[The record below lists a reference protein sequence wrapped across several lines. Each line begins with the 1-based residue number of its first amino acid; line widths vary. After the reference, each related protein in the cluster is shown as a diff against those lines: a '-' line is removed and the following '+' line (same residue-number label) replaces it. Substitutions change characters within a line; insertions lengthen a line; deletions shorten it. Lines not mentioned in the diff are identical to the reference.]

1 MLIPGPGWVATAGMV
16 GGAGLSAVDTY
27 DQTGSTWQ
35 AGISAIAPAAVS
47 KAMSVGGNAVLSAAA
62 KSPMFQRIGV
72 SGVTTLPA
80 RFTNQTVGG
89 GIARLGHR
97 VEDDIVQGF
106 ANKAVRYAGGQAA
119 GQAAGLALDV
129 AAQGTDA
136 VFNKDYLFA
145 NVIGNLAFA
154 PLDAGDFIGT
164 KVVASRDVFP
174 DKAPDVRSPAEQR
187 AFDFE
192 KMIAQLDPAE
202 QERAKKGAGLDIA
215 SQLIQERRLVGLED
229 KFEADRTALKDGFA
243 AEWAAL
249 RAANP
254 NLPELKAAFTAPA
267 AVSFEL
273 FPEANLKLNDY
284 KEKLKAL
291 DGQEKA
297 AWAQAMMRP
306 NLESLQGVAMDELRL
321 SETLLNKPVEQ
332 RTLKDYQDALVDKV
346 RDRGIKAL
354 YSIHKISA
362 GQEVELQA
370 RGVAEE
376 VKKLLA
382 GEPTK
387 FAEDRSFVA
396 MALWAT
402 GKKPRAEKVVEA
414 KVKTRVNEGATVKE
428 AMSKETKK
436 DVKKVVR
443 AKRGADKKKR
453 KVNEKVTK
461 RVETIEQEAMA
472 AGLAVDNGK
481 ATPDQKIL
489 VDAYRYASEQSG
501 GDAAS
506 LRAMLSSLGKIWS
519 SGMSAE
525 DKLKSFKSSV
535 KTIKTNI
542 EGKVKEVVGLP
553 NETMTE
559 ADMQEARLEVDE
571 DGEVVVDEILDE
583 ESAKE
588 AEDATVI
595 ANARAIEKE
604 MLRIIMD
611 YKDVGIE
618 QAREVLNALS
628 SEMTQKLWKTAE
640 ENLKIKSARNSNE
653 LVPQVGLQQLM
664 TFDKWTDTL
673 LADQGFDAR
682 EVTQLKEHFAKV
694 VEIFYSPE
702 VKYGFLDEFPLES
715 KLAKG
720 YVGVVGENGVRWR
733 YGELNQMVHDD
744 TPDTRPRLGE
754 TKFRYRDD
762 TQTLYKWGHIT
773 EVEMENIKSKLAK
786 LSKEV
791 KYVKLISNSN
801 VMAESH
807 GITTLFGPE
816 PGQKVKWAAGMEP
829 RRPAVKLNDVVL
841 EAPTHLQAWERHFKK
856 PYSEFGT
863 AEMEA
868 MKDSVLKEGFVTSK
882 GFADRKQSAADF
894 IAQGGKLNL
903 TPGETRDWLDS
914 SDVSF
919 AKTSVPGSVA
929 YAAAIEAKRQ
939 IFLNLKALEGLSPLE
954 RVRVQSSLL
963 AHENSHILI
972 DKARKGLFG
981 PEAQAII
988 GNMDLWA
995 SSANPHEIEVV
1006 VDTMADVFLDKK
1018 TRELP
1023 GVADVIKNLR
1033 DNSGRMDKDEVLA
1046 NMYGIW
1052 ATGLHQLKDPGR
1064 FYTFMPKVVRDVFD
1078 WISEKLQGVVRAAQ
1092 MYVRFGGDSEK
1103 LGRVQQVRDVF
1114 AAVRKGARQ
1123 AEENLG
1129 ELNQLANLSQ
1139 TDIFDLADAKFA
1151 AGVYG
1156 STGKAG
1162 ATVMNKI
1169 DSWVVRQGSLAATHE
1184 GLQKPFR
1191 AMVDAVPLIN
1201 DLTAQAYAGLGGGDY
1216 SHTGLNVK
1224 KNTGPARIRDSE
1236 SLNKT
1241 MSKVNVELQRLME
1254 TAVVKKPDGTVE
1266 FDIQKLSPELRGEV
1280 MSYNPEAQRIMAE
1293 YVIRRSEQTMPI
1305 VHGTIVKAESN
1316 KHFYLQHL
1324 LQASLQSSYLS
1335 STLPSHLLVSQAHP
1349 TTHAT

>member
-1 MLIPGPGWVATAGMV
+1 MTISELSTLFENAKASQPWAQNMSFEDFAAEGARATGDPEMYRISQAGPIENTVRGWNQGLTEFVNSTPLDEFLGERTADLGSIFGIDRQTAYNVGQSLPRQVVNLAPMLIPGPGWLATAGMV

-35 AGISAIAPAAVS
+35 AGISAVAPMAVS
-47 KAMSVGGNAVLSAAA
+47 KAMSAGGNAVLNAAA
-62 KSPMFQRIGV
+62 KSPMFQRLGVTGVTKLPGRFTDQTV
-72 SGVTTLPA
+72 SGA
-80 RFTNQTVGG
+80 
-89 GIARLGHR
+89 IARQGHKI
-97 VEDDIVQGF
+97 EEDIVKGF

-119 GQAAGLALDV
+119 GQAAGLGLDV

-145 NVIGNLAFA
+145 NVVGNLAFA

-164 KVVASRDVFP
+164 KVIASRDVFP
-174 DKAPDVRSPAEQR
+174 DRAPDVRSPAEER
-187 AFDFE
+187 AFNFE
-192 KMIAQLDPAE
+192 KMIAELDPAE
-202 QERAKKGAGLDIA
+202 SERAKKGAGLDIA
-215 SQLIQERRLVGLED
+215 TQLVQERRLAGLED
-229 KFEADRTALKDGFA
+229 KFEQTRATARDGFA
-243 AEWAAL
+243 AEWNAL
-249 RAANP
+249 KQANP
-254 NLPELKAAFTAPA
+254 NLPELKVAMTTPE

-284 KEKLKAL
+284 KEKLKAI

-297 AWAQAMMRP
+297 AWSQAMMRP
-306 NLESLQGVAMDELRL
+306 NLESLQGVAIDELRL
-321 SETLLNKPVEQ
+321 PETLLNKPVEQ

-382 GEPTK
+382 EQPTK

-414 KVKTRVNEGATVKE
+414 KVKTRVDEGDTIKA
-428 AMSKETKK
+428 AISKETKT
-436 DVKKVVR
+436 DVKKVVK
-443 AKRGADKKKR
+443 AKRGADKQKR
-453 KVNEKVTK
+453 KVNEKVTQ

-472 AGLAVDNGK
+472 AGLAVDAKK
-481 ATPDQKIL
+481 ATADQKVL

-501 GDAAS
+501 GDATS
-506 LRAMLSSLGKIWS
+506 LRAMLSSLGKIWA
-519 SGMSAE
+519 SGKSADE
-525 DKLKSFKSSV
+525 KLRLFKGSV
-535 KTIKTNI
+535 NTIKTNL
-542 EGKVKEVVGLP
+542 EGNLKESVGLP
-553 NETMTE
+553 KETMSE
-559 ADMQEARLEVDE
+559 EDIQEARLEVDE
-571 DGEVVVDEILDE
+571 DGEVVVEEILDE

-588 AEDATVI
+588 VEDATAI
-595 ANARAIEKE
+595 AQDRAIEKE
-604 MLRIIMD
+604 MLRIVMD
-611 YKDVGIE
+611 YKDVGVE
-618 QAREVLNALS
+618 QAREVLNTLS
-628 SEMTQKLWKTAE
+628 PKMTKALWKTAE
-640 ENLKIKSARNSNE
+640 DNLKIKSARNSNDA
-653 LVPQVGLQQLM
+653 VPQVGLQKLM
-664 TFDKWTDTL
+664 TFDKWTDVL
-673 LADQGFDAR
+673 LADQGFDER

-720 YVGVVGENGVRWR
+720 YVGVVGEGGVRWR

-773 EVEMENIKSKLAK
+773 EVEMENLTAK
-786 LSKEV
+786 LEKLG
-791 KYVKLISNSN
+791 KKIKAVKLITQSNI
-801 VMAESH
+801 AEAH
-807 GITTLFGPE
+807 GITTFFGPE
-816 PGQKVKWAAGMEP
+816 PGSSVKWAAGMDYY
-829 RRPAVKLNDVVL
+829 RPAVKLNGVVV
-841 EAPTHLQAWERHFKK
+841 EAPTHLEAWEKHFKK
-856 PYSEFGT
+856 PYSAFGP

-882 GFADRKQSAADF
+882 GFADRKQAAVNF
-894 IAQGGKLNL
+894 KANGGKMDL

-914 SDVSF
+914 SDVKF
-919 AKTSVPGSVA
+919 ARASAGGGFDFGMAEVKDGKLLRPGKGVPGSQV

-939 IFLNLKALEGLSPLE
+939 IFLNPKALEGLSPLD

-981 PEAQAII
+981 PEAKAII
-988 GNMDLWA
+988 DNMDLWA

-1006 VDTMADVFLDKK
+1006 VDTMADVFLDKR
-1018 TRELP
+1018 TRDLP

-1092 MYVRFGGDSEK
+1092 MYVRFGGDKEK

-1139 TDIFDLADAKFA
+1139 TDIFDLADAKF
-1151 AGVYG
+1151 
-1156 STGKAG
+1156 
-1162 ATVMNKI
+1162 
-1169 DSWVVRQGSLAATHE
+1169 D
-1184 GLQKPFR
+1184 
-1191 AMVDAVPLIN
+1191 
-1201 DLTAQAYAGLGGGDY
+1201 
-1216 SHTGLNVK
+1216 
-1224 KNTGPARIRDSE
+1224 
-1236 SLNKT
+1236 
-1241 MSKVNVELQRLME
+1241 
-1254 TAVVKKPDGTVE
+1254 
-1266 FDIQKLSPELRGEV
+1266 
-1280 MSYNPEAQRIMAE
+1280 
-1293 YVIRRSEQTMPI
+1293 
-1305 VHGTIVKAESN
+1305 
-1316 KHFYLQHL
+1316 
-1324 LQASLQSSYLS
+1324 
-1335 STLPSHLLVSQAHP
+1335 
-1349 TTHAT
+1349 